1 MGARGTSPQFTPHV
15 TIRVSGKLFQGHL
28 SYLQQLVESAAECRL
43 WPVLNLASLEEVDRQ
58 ALSYL
63 MEGENRNFAIVSC
76 PNFIREWIE
85 QERCRPAA

>member
-1 MGARGTSPQFTPHV
+1 MNARGTSPQFAPHV

-28 SYLQQLVESAAECRL
+28 AYLQQLVESAVECRL
-43 WPVLNLASLEEVDRQ
+43 WPLLNLASLEEVDRE

-63 MEGENRNFAIVSC
+63 MEGENRDFGIVSC
-76 PNFIREWIE
+76 PNPIREWIE